1 MSVASLNNGSLQLA
15 ELIISNEKYSNAAGF
30 ISSSSSFTAGLTGT
44 QLTLGADPSSV
55 NLLCNGPGSLIVEG
69 TITTLG
75 NATFESGTLIL
86 GEQGVTGPVSL
97 LCSAP
102 GTLFVGGNVRGA
114 MSKVNT
120 SASLLAL
127 AAGAN
132 IPVQA
137 TLPNFVGNG
146 TTSAYVVSSNF
157 GAALGVVLN
166 VSFVSTASGSTIVEI
181 DILNITA
188 GPITATLPLSV
199 IGMN

>member
-75 NATFESGTLIL
+75 NATFESGTIIL
-86 GEQGVTGPVSL
+86 GELGVTGPVSL

-120 SASLLAL
+120 SASLVAL
-127 AAGAN
+127 AAGAS
-132 IPVQA
+132 ISVQA
-137 TLPNFVGNG
+137 TLLNFVGSG
-146 TTSAYVVSSNF
+146 TSAYVVSSNF